1 MAGGSKVK
9 VGDVVRVKS
18 SHEEYGEP
26 SIWHEFMGA
35 TGVIVAKAK
44 RLHIPAFKVM
54 LIEEVVEFD
63 HDELELV
70 KS

>member
-1 MAGGSKVK
+1 MKIGDLVYVK
-9 VGDVVRVKS
+9 GRDDPDKHGNIV
-18 SHEEYGEP
+18 
-26 SIWHEFMGA
+26 WHEFMGA
-35 TGVIVAKAK
+35 TGVIVAEAK

-70 KS
+70 KP